1 MRRAAWGNKGKLG
14 GAALGLGVGGSAG
27 GPDPRA
33 GRIPAS
39 YKTQLNVHLESAL
52 QDALISNP
60 ELRLLG
66 QRARDRLAFQKGKL
80 RSKE

>member
-14 GAALGLGVGGSAG
+14 GAALGLGMRGSAG